1 MKTRIE
7 TKNGIP
13 SRTAFTLIEVLAAMA
28 VLVILVLALTRMF
41 GEAASITR
49 KGTTALER
57 NSAAETALE
66 TLLQD
71 TEGMAVNE
79 RIGCY
84 VEADV
89 LDKGGFGFD
98 EVWFATTSGDQD
110 DGRAYQ
116 LMRYYVTEVVSTS
129 ANGAEYK
136 RYMLYRDLWIMA
148 VADDYGV
155 DVMST
160 NQTDWWNFDLETKRT
175 ASGWPIA
182 DRNMLADNV
191 VRFDVYCQGW
201 DGKDWMQ
208 VNAGKHIFDSTRGP
222 VGMPQHKNKPPAAFD
237 IYLQITSPDVAVES
251 GMALLPGVPAE
262 IQQKARAKMIQESAS
277 FFGRASPVIG
287 AAQYHHPVT
296 HYTDSKD

>member
-49 KGTTALER
+49 KGSTALVR
-57 NSAAETALE
+57 NSAGETALE

-79 RIGCY
+79 RLGCY

-98 EVWFATTSGDQD
+98 DVWFITTSGDQD

-116 LMRYYVTEVVSTS
+116 MMHYYVTNKISTNS
-129 ANGAEYK
+129 LGVAYM
-136 RYMLYRDLWIMA
+136 RFMLYRDLRIFANM
-148 VADDYGV
+148 DHFSPPKLGV

-160 NQTDWWNFDLETKRT
+160 NQTDYWNWEDHL
-175 ASGWPIA
+175 GYP

-191 VRFDVYCQGW
+191 VRFDVYCLGW
-201 DGKDWMQ
+201 DGKDWMK
-208 VNAGKHIFDSTRGP
+208 VNAGKQIFDSTLGP
-222 VGMPQHKNKPPAAFD
+222 VGLPQHKHKPPAAFD
-237 IYLQITSPDVAVES
+237 IYLQVTSPETAVES
-251 GMALLPGVPAE
+251 GMALLPDVPPE
-262 IQQKARAKMIQESAS
+262 IQKQARAKMIQDSS
-277 FFGRASPVIG
+277 SLFGRASPIIG

-296 HYTDSKD
+296 HYTDSMD